1 MKFPSL
7 VRKQFC
13 KTPVEVTIYG
23 EGLTEDGAPIILF
36 ECKKL
41 YPSNSLV
48 PSDIAHAGQLMCN
61 YQSKL
66 KTVYTAQQKKVQC
79 NGVLLFPTDFAPNID
94 DLSGGYVVING
105 VKREI
110 VQSVK
115 ARNPDGTVNFIE
127 LDVM

>member
-7 VRKQFC
+7 VKKQFC
-13 KTPVEVTIYG
+13 KTPVGVTIYG
-23 EGLTEDGAPIILF
+23 EGLTEDGAPEIVC
-36 ECKKL
+36 E
-41 YPSNSLV
+41 YHGN
-48 PSDIAHAGQLMCN
+48 CN

-79 NGVLLFPTDFAPNID
+79 NGVLLFPNDFAPNID
-94 DLSGGYVVING
+94 DLSGGYAVING

-110 VQSVK
+110 VQGIK